1 MPVDAAKSQ
10 ENWLRF
16 QYCRDRGHLDF
27 ITKADRCEQFFVGE
41 QWNKDDLALLRTQKR
56 PAMTI
61 NKIMSTI
68 GNILGEQIHNRT
80 EILFRPK
87 NGSPEA
93 TAEALTKMWMHVSQE
108 NQLPWLRSDVF
119 CDGIVRSR
127 GFYDVRMKFDD
138 SMQGEIDISQ
148 LNSKNVVIDPDGDS
162 YDPDEWNDVFI
173 TKWLSGQDIAILY
186 NEDDGE
192 YLAHREGSSYVYGF
206 DSLERTRDRFG
217 GLLPVAGYYDVGD
230 KHNVRRNVRV
240 LERQYRKLDKQL
252 HFVDIET
259 GDMRPVPGDWD
270 RNKIASLMEKAQGR
284 LSTTK
289 KMVKRIRWC
298 VTADNVLLHDDWSPY
313 KHFTVVPYFPHFRY
327 GKTVGIV
334 EGLLGPQEILNKVS
348 SQELHI
354 VNTTANSG
362 WILEANSLMNMSVEE
377 LEAKGATTGLVLEFM
392 KGAQPPVKITPN
404 QTPTGLDR
412 ISYKAEEHIKTISGV
427 SDSMQGFDREDV
439 AAKAIAYKTQRGSVN
454 LTKVLDNLERTDYIL
469 ARNCIDLI
477 QEFYT
482 EPRIV
487 NITHADVTQQPETVQ
502 VNQYDDATGQ
512 IVNDLTIG
520 EYDITVTTSPHRAS
534 LEDSQFEQARAMRE
548 IGVQIPDSVLIE
560 NSRLMRRSE
569 IIKQM
574 EGDKESL
581 EFQQEVQWKNRER
594 EATVAGLEA
603 EVEVKRAEAGKKQA
617 ETQTEASGGDG
628 PQQQQAEL
636 EKMAAELQMKREE
649 IDADLQAKYAELQM
663 KIKEMEMKLEMNQQ
677 QHAQNMAIKQDEAA
691 QNSRIREQDA
701 VLKRQQ
707 MAKQAAE
714 GQTEATTPQTNTT
727 A

>member
-1 MPVDAAKSQ
+1 MPVNPELSQ

-16 QYCRDRGHLDF
+16 QYCRDRGHIDF
-27 ITKADRCEQFFVGE
+27 ITKADRCEHFFVGE
-41 QWNKDDLALLRTQKR
+41 QWNKDDLSLLRTQKR

-61 NKIMSTI
+61 NKIMSTLA
-68 GNILGEQIHNRT
+68 NIFGEQIHNRT
-80 EILFRPK
+80 EVLFRPK
-87 NGSPEA
+87 NGSPEE
-93 TAEALTKMWMHVSQE
+93 TAEALTKIWMHVSQE
-108 NQLPWLRSDVF
+108 NQLPWKRSDLF
-119 CDGIVRSR
+119 ADGCIRSR
-127 GFYDVRMKFDD
+127 GFLDVRMKFDD
-138 SMQGEIDISQ
+138 SMQGEIEIDN
-148 LNSKNVVIDPDGDS
+148 LNSKNVVIDPDADS

-186 NEDDGE
+186 NEDDGD
-192 YLAHREGSSYVYGF
+192 YLARREGSSYVYGF
-206 DSLERTRDRFG
+206 DSLERVRDRFG
-217 GLLPVAGYYDVGD
+217 GILPVAGYYDVGD

-259 GDMRPVPGDWD
+259 GDMRPVPSDWD

-289 KMVKRIRWC
+289 KLIKRIRWC

-313 KHFTVVPYFPHFRY
+313 KHFTVVPYFPTFRY
-327 GKTVGIV
+327 GKTVGLV

-377 LEAKGATTGLVLEFM
+377 LEEKGATTGLVLEYM
-392 KGAQPPVKITPN
+392 KGAQPPQKITPN
-404 QTPTGLDR
+404 QTPSGLDR
-412 ISYKAEEHIKTISGV
+412 ISYKAEEHIKGISGV

-439 AAKAIAYKTQRGSVN
+439 AAKAIQYKQQRGAVN

-482 EPRIV
+482 EARIV
-487 NITHADVTQQPETVQ
+487 NITHADITQQPETVE
-502 VNQYDDATGQ
+502 VNQYDEATGR
-512 IVNDLTIG
+512 ITNDLTIG
-520 EYDITVTTSPHRAS
+520 EYDITVTSSPHRAS
-534 LEDSQFEQARAMRE
+534 LEDSQFEQAMAMRE
-548 IGVQIPDSVLIE
+548 AGIQIPDSVLIE

-574 EGDKESL
+574 EGDKDSPEYQA
-581 EFQQEVQWKNRER
+581 EMQRKER
-594 EATVAGLEA
+594 GAEA
-603 EVEVKRAEAGKKQA
+603 EVSALEGDAALKHAQVAKTQAEA
-617 ETQTEASGGDG
+617 ETASQGDS
-628 PQQQQAEL
+628 QAEL
-636 EKMAAELQMKREE
+636 VKMQQEMQMEQEKNQMELQKMREE
-649 IDADLQAKYAELQM
+649 MDLKYQEMMMKVQM
-663 KIKEMEMKLEMNQQ
+663 KQEE
-677 QHAQNMAIKQDEAA
+677 HAQDAEIKQQEHQ
-691 QNSRIREQDA
+691 QNAVIREQDA
-701 VLKRQQ
+701 VMKRQM

-714 GQTEATTPQTNTT
+714 QGEESGEPAQTNTT
-727 A
+727 V